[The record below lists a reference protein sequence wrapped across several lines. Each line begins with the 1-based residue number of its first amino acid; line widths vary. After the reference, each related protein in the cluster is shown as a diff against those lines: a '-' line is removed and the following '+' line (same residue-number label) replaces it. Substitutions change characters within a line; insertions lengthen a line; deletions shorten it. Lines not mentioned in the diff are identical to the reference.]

1 MKNIIVVF
9 LLVFFFSCNKN
20 EVVKNSEWLFV
31 ACEGNYGS
39 SNGSIYMIN
48 QFGEVDSIPNLGD
61 VVQSVKV
68 YNDKLF
74 VLVNNSHKIHI
85 YNINPEGLS
94 FPGITIDLIDSS
106 PREMEIT
113 NNKLFFTNWNSN
125 DVKYLDL
132 FNYKVDRLFEIDG
145 LPEDIINAGEDIY
158 VAVNMKKDYSSS
170 DKVIKY
176 NLNEGVIKDTI
187 SVGNGPLDLEYKNES
202 LYVSRTYYDENF
214 SAYHGTSE
222 VSKNSIVKIKDY
234 GKNTPCGGS
243 IHNIENTIYR
253 SALGGIVELDDNL
266 ELILNNK
273 IGDFNQSE
281 VYSVKYLDN
290 KIYFG
295 LTDYNNLNQVRI
307 YSKDNSE
314 IKYYDVGI
322 IPGDFAIWKK

>member
-106 PREMEIT
+106 PREMEII

-176 NLNEGVIKDTI
+176 NLNEGVIKNTI

-253 SALGGIVELDDNL
+253 SAFGGIVELDDNL

-273 IGDFNQSE
+273 IGDFNHSE

>member
-106 PREMEIT
+106 PREMEIID
-113 NNKLFFTNWNSN
+113 NKLFFTNWNSN

-253 SALGGIVELDDNL
+253 SAFGGIVELDDNL